1 MSSVVWTGESGRL
14 YRYQVCDLAKPWFD
28 VPGNFILASA
38 AGNVLT
44 AIYIGQTASL
54 RDRLPAYVEWD
65 VARHAGATH
74 LLAHVNLAGERPRVE
89 ETADLVRAYMPLLNQ
104 QHRAA

>member
-1 MSSVVWTGESGRL
+1 MSSVVWTGETGRL
-14 YRYQVCDLAKPWFD
+14 YRYQVCDLAKPWLD
-28 VPGNFILASA
+28 VPGNFILARA
-38 AGNVLT
+38 TENVLT

-54 RDRLPAYVEWD
+54 RDRLPAYVEWE

-74 LLAHVNLAGERPRVE
+74 LLAHVNFAGERPRVE